1 MAFKINKKL
10 KDGDEV
16 LVPAN
21 TYIVSVYQFAA
32 NLKPVFVEPDQDT
45 FNISVNHILKKLSKK
60 TKAILAVDLYGH
72 PADLLKIK
80 NIAKKN

>member
-1 MAFKINKKL
+1 METGFDALKLSFMAFKINKKL

-21 TYIVSVYQFAA
+21 TYITSVLSIVAA

-45 FNISVNHILKKLSKK
+45 FNISVNHIFKKVK
-60 TKAILAVDLYGH
+60 
-72 PADLLKIK
+72 
-80 NIAKKN
+80 